1 MEAEEQRCLNMWSQ
15 RAELQR
21 RVTQASPGTGRGFP
35 DEEMGAELRRLA
47 WQRQVGKCGS
57 PGGPAPHPI
66 PCRGSRKTQRIPG
79 KQSVSELEGRARGRV
94 KKALV

>member
-1 MEAEEQRCLNMWSQ
+1 MLKHVESEGRAAAEGYPG
-15 RAELQR
+15 
-21 RVTQASPGTGRGFP
+21 QASPGTGRGFP

-66 PCRGSRKTQRIPG
+66 PCRGSRKTQRIRG

>member
-1 MEAEEQRCLNMWSQ
+1 MLKHVESEGRAAAEGYPG
-15 RAELQR
+15 
-21 RVTQASPGTGRGFP
+21 QASPGTGRGFP

-57 PGGPAPHPI
+57 REDPPPTRSLAGGAGRHSAFEGSKAFQSW
-66 PCRGSRKTQRIPG
+66 RG
-79 KQSVSELEGRARGRV
+79 ELGRV